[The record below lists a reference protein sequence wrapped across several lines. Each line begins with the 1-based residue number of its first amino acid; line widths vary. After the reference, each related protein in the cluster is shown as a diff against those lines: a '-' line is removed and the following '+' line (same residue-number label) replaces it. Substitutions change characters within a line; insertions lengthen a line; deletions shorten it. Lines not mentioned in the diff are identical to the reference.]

1 MEFRQTLPAAWF
13 GKFKG
18 GGAAALDSEDFDVRA
33 SPGSPVQEAAVV
45 EPEIVSE
52 AASSPP
58 ADAARLPWIGRRP
71 YPEQVRILR
80 NTLFVVAAAI
90 LLSGAWLV
98 YKLNL
103 GAKYI
108 EASARM
114 QTSSQRIAKA
124 GQQVLTGSAAAVQE
138 LRETRTDFEQ
148 LVNALSNGGEAGRL
162 SVPATSGPPEV
173 PLGTIRDIWKSAS
186 ANSAAVL
193 EHQGRLG
200 QIADAVKVIN
210 QKNPELLD
218 MAEQV
223 VALKLQTSP
232 APREISLSGQLV
244 MLTQRIAKN
253 ANTLIASDLV
263 DPENSFLLQRDGQ
276 TFATVTSTLINGS
289 EQQRIAPT
297 RDAETLEKLRELQ
310 ANYKDFLQAINTIMG
325 NLQGLVSAKVSARS
339 LVDDSGKLLS
349 ATADLS
355 TAYQDQI
362 TRTRYLFIPLVAL
375 IGAATVLVFLLVRL
389 TRQEDQQ
396 RASEAEGRNR
406 QQEEAILRLMN
417 EIQSVAEGDLTV
429 RATVTEDVTGAI
441 ADSVNYT
448 VEELRELVSRIN
460 RAAEQMASASTSAND
475 TSERLLKAAESQS
488 QQIQQASA
496 SVLHMARAIEDV
508 SASASQ
514 SADVARHSLLAA
526 EQGANAVHNSIAGMN
541 EIRGHIQETA
551 KRIKRLGE
559 SSQQIGEI
567 VGLIS
572 DITERTQVLALNAA
586 IQAASAGE
594 AGRGFTVVAEEVQR
608 LAERSAGATRQIAA
622 IVRTIQTDTQD
633 AVSAMERSTQGVV
646 EGAKLSDA
654 AGQALGEISEVSR
667 RLASLIEEISSTT
680 QSQAQ
685 AASRVATGIQDI
697 LSINRQTTDGTKRT
711 AQSVGELAELAR
723 ELKQSVANFKIA

>member
-1 MEFRQTLPAAWF
+1 MDLKLSLPAAWF

-18 GGAAALDSEDFDVRA
+18 GGAAALDADDFDVGP
-33 SPGSPVQEAAVV
+33 SESPVQEAAVIGPDV
-45 EPEIVSE
+45 LPGAPAA
-52 AASSPP
+52 AASALRIP
-58 ADAARLPWIGRRP
+58 LIGDRP
-71 YPEQVRILR
+71 YAEQVRILR
-80 NTLFVVAAAI
+80 TALIVLVASVLVI
-90 LLSGAWLV
+90 GAWLI

-103 GAKYI
+103 GANYI

-114 QTSSQRIAKA
+114 QTESQRIAKA
-124 GQQVLTGSAAAVQE
+124 AQQVLGGSPAAVQE
-138 LRETRTDFEQ
+138 LRDSKADFER
-148 LVNALSNGGEAGRL
+148 LVSAVTQGGEAGHV
-162 SVPATSGPPEV
+162 SVPATSGAPTI
-173 PLGTIRDIWKSAS
+173 PLGMVAEIWKTASISAG
-186 ANSAAVL
+186 AVL
-193 EHQGRLG
+193 EHQARLA
-200 QIADAVKVIN
+200 QISDSVKLIN
-210 QKNPELLD
+210 QRNPELLD
-218 MAEQV
+218 VAEQV

-232 APREISLSGQLV
+232 APREISLAGQLV

-276 TFATVTSTLINGS
+276 TFSTVTSTLINGN

-310 ANYKDFLQAINTIMG
+310 ADYKDFLQAINTIMG
-325 NLQGLVSAKVSARS
+325 NLQGLVAAKQSARS
-339 LVDDSGKLLS
+339 LVDDSGKLLA
-349 ATADLS
+349 ATANLS
-355 TAYQDQI
+355 TAYQDQL
-362 TRTRYLFIPLVAL
+362 TRTRYLFVPLIVLIAAAAVA
-375 IGAATVLVFLLVRL
+375 VFLLVRL
-389 TRQEDQQ
+389 TRQEDQ
-396 RASEAEGRNR
+396 RRTADAEGRNR

-429 RATVTEDVTGAI
+429 KATVTEDVTGAI

-448 VEELRELVSRIN
+448 VEELRGLVSRIN
-460 RAAEQMASASTSAND
+460 NAAEQMASASSSANE
-475 TSERLLKAAESQS
+475 TSERLLQAAESQS

-514 SADVARHSLLAA
+514 SADVARHSLMAA
-526 EQGANAVHNSIAGMN
+526 EQGASAVSNSIAGMN

-586 IQAASAGE
+586 IQAASAGD

-608 LAERSAGATRQIAA
+608 LAERSAAATRQIAA

-667 RLASLIEEISSTT
+667 RLAALIEEISVTT

-685 AASRVATGIQDI
+685 AAGRVATGIQDI
-697 LSINRQTTDGTKRT
+697 LSINKQTTDGTKRT
-711 AQSVGELAELAR
+711 AQSVGELADLAR
-723 ELKQSVANFKIA
+723 ELKQSVSNFKIA